1 LAILIIIFD
10 EWTACKGNW
19 MTLTCPFHGWTFRN
33 DGTLLKV
40 EDPEGAGCPDTFH
53 IDGSHNMSTVA
64 PFDGYRGSCSAA

>member
-1 LAILIIIFD
+1 
-10 EWTACKGNW
+10 